1 MYLLNKI
8 EKTAM
13 NCSQTLLL
21 FSLILL
27 LPVTSVVIF
36 CAPAP
41 IEMPSLADIVVVLLN
56 VSFPAM
62 DARPIGIIA
71 DTANAKVFYS
81 DTNL

>member
-1 MYLLNKI
+1 
-8 EKTAM
+8 M

-36 CAPAP
+36 CAPDP

>member
-1 MYLLNKI
+1 
-8 EKTAM
+8 M

-36 CAPAP
+36 CAPDP

-62 DARPIGIIA
+62 DARPIEIIA

>member
-1 MYLLNKI
+1 M
-8 EKTAM
+8 
-13 NCSQTLLL
+13 
-21 FSLILL
+21 
-27 LPVTSVVIF
+27 VIF

-41 IEMPSLADIVVVLLN
+41 APIELPSLATIAAVLLN
-56 VSFPAM
+56 VRFPAV

>member
-1 MYLLNKI
+1 M
-8 EKTAM
+8 
-13 NCSQTLLL
+13 
-21 FSLILL
+21 
-27 LPVTSVVIF
+27 VIF
-36 CAPAP
+36 CAPDP